1 MSMKAA
7 SFNVWVVQ
15 SVPEAK
21 WVATSWKLTELHA
34 VDDRDSWQVVMTL
47 SRPLENCFQAMVV
60 LRINRQRHVH
70 VHAAKRIFPV
80 SRSVITYIIK
90 DGRARRHAF
99 AEFFGEAVQGY
110 LGHSQRFETV
120 ISKSNSQPAGERWY
134 PPIIRWGY
142 VREQSPHHFPCL
154 CGIVDAK
161 YYVFSFIWR
170 RPWAQNCRLYIA
182 HLERGNVS
190 WRRRHPDLC
199 FRSHCFRQV
208 SFRWSNL
215 KRSCVQW
222 RSLRYV
228 DCRRDAPAVRSKSHE
243 VNHTESRHHS
253 TCGVAP
259 DPHGIDDR
267 RLSVENFD
275 VALVKR

>member
-21 WVATSWKLTELHA
+21 RVATSWKLTELHA
-34 VDDRDSWQVVMTL
+34 VDNGDSWKVVMTL

-70 VHAAKRIFPV
+70 VHAAKWIFPV
-80 SRSVITYIIK
+80 SRSVITHIIK

-99 AEFFGEAVQGY
+99 AEFFGEAVQGC
-110 LGHSQRFETV
+110 LGHSQRLETL

-142 VREQSPHHFPCL
+142 VREQSTHHFPGL

-170 RPWAQNCRLYIA
+170 RPRAQNCRLYIA
-182 HLERGNVS
+182 HFERGNVC
-190 WRRRHPDLC
+190 RRHRHSDLYFC
-199 FRSHCFRQV
+199 SHCFRQV
-208 SFRWSNL
+208 SFPWSN
-215 KRSCVQW
+215 
-222 RSLRYV
+222 
-228 DCRRDAPAVRSKSHE
+228 
-243 VNHTESRHHS
+243 
-253 TCGVAP
+253 
-259 DPHGIDDR
+259 
-267 RLSVENFD
+267 
-275 VALVKR
+275 VKRNWSSAALTPIR